1 MNKALFLSLSV
12 SALAVVTFFAAPAQ
26 AQYAAQN
33 TGNPV
38 ATGYCTGETVQIS
51 GWERDL
57 VRKNK
62 GLEKFHCSAINTVQH
77 YQVVPTVAN
86 KRGEAKPL
94 TPYHNVK
101 PQVVSNWSNPKG
113 PAVDRTCIASVD
125 NYHANPVAQP
135 RSYGNGGNTSTY
147 AQLNRNDNNSYNY
160 QQVSGY
166 GSERSSDRR
175 VSARVMLLGH

>member
-12 SALAVVTFFAAPAQ
+12 SAIAAVATLAAAPAQ
-26 AQYAAQN
+26 AQYAQYAQA
-33 TGNPV
+33 TQSQNPG

-62 GLEKFHCSAINTVQH
+62 GLEKFHWSAINTVQH
-77 YQVVPTVAN
+77 YQVVPTVTKDRNGAV
-86 KRGEAKPL
+86 RPL

-113 PAVDRTCIASVD
+113 PVAPVADKTCIASAD
-125 NYHANPVAQP
+125 NGYRTNTAAQMRP
-135 RSYGNGGNTSTY
+135 YGNILLVKGVV
-147 AQLNRNDNNSYNY
+147 NRD
-160 QQVSGY
+160 
-166 GSERSSDRR
+166 
-175 VSARVMLLGH
+175 AR